1 MSCKRYVMV
10 KNRSQFELNRLQAKE
25 RGDSSD
31 PNLTASA
38 AAAASEEEE
47 AYFSSHEV
55 WSRRVDAHSRGRK
68 ALCRLGLGSLTNPEL
83 VIPYVQAPHVT
94 HRIACSGQQPRHQE
108 QHPARHDS
116 HRWRPG
122 RIRYVRF
129 MAPDCYILWREK
141 NVMRFRRAQSAGV
154 LR

>member
-1 MSCKRYVMV
+1 MRTHMSCKRYVMV

-68 ALCRLGLGSLTNPEL
+68 ALCRLGLGSHTNPEL
-83 VIPYVQAPHVT
+83 V
-94 HRIACSGQQPRHQE
+94 
-108 QHPARHDS
+108 
-116 HRWRPG
+116 RW
-122 RIRYVRF
+122 
-129 MAPDCYILWREK
+129 
-141 NVMRFRRAQSAGV
+141 
-154 LR
+154 